1 MSVVRY
7 ERGFTLVEL
16 MVATA
21 VFSILLLAV
30 TAATLS
36 IGRSYQRSMYAS
48 NTQATASSIVDTL
61 AQSVRFSKTAS
72 SVSGDAAAG
81 TATQCVGDQQ
91 ILYTYGRLVGDV
103 SSPTGSR
110 HGVVIRPVTPG
121 CVLTPIHVANPAL
134 TGQKELLARGMRLS
148 NLRVAFN
155 PFTGAH
161 QVLVRVVYGEDDLLC
176 SESVVGSCNPGS
188 ATLTPAQLQQS
199 RDLRCKPGR
208 GSEFCAASELST
220 TVYKRL

>member
-1 MSVVRY
+1 MIGIRN

-21 VFSILLLAV
+21 VFSTLLLAV

-48 NTQATASSIVDTL
+48 NTQAAASNIVDTL
-61 AQSVRFSKTAS
+61 AQSVRFSKTATA
-72 SVSGDAAAG
+72 VSGNAASG

-103 SSPTGSR
+103 SSATASKY
-110 HGVVIRPVTPG
+110 GVVIRPVTPG
-121 CVLTPIHVANPAL
+121 CVVTPIHTASPTL
-134 TGQKELLARGMRLS
+134 SGQKELLARGMRLS
-148 NLRVAFN
+148 NLRI
-155 PFTGAH
+155 TDQGAGAY

-176 SESVVGSCNPGS
+176 SDSVAGSCTPGS
-188 ATLTPAQLQQS
+188 ATLTAAQLQQS

-208 GSEFCAASELST
+208 GSEFCAATELST